1 MAIVVYVVV
10 VLIVF
15 FPLIK
20 RFLPS
25 PTPPAAPTPEREKID
40 A

>member
-1 MAIVVYVVV
+1 MAIIVYVVV
-10 VLIVF
+10 VLILF

-20 RFLPS
+20 RFLPK
-25 PTPPAAPTPEREKID
+25 PTPPAAPVQEREKVD